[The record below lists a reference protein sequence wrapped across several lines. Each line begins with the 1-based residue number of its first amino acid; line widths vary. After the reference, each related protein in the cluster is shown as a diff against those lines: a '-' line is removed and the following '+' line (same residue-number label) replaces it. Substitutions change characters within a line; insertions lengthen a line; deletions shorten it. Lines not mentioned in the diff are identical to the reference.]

1 MSLNTTVVDP
11 ISNRRINYLI
21 LLLQALRKI
30 PSFFNRSNLVVTDE
44 YRENFLKAEATFKH
58 QYVYDPIERKMLRLT
73 EPEDEGNVV
82 FICIY

>member
-1 MSLNTTVVDP
+1 MALNTTVVDP
-11 ISNRRINYLI
+11 ISTRRINCLI